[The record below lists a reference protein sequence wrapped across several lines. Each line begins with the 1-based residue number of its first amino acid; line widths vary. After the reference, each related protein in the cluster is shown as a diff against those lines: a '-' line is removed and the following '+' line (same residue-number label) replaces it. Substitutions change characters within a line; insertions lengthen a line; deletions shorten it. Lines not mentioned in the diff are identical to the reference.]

1 LKFRDREKLVYS
13 LWEISNFDVFAAAPV
28 KNRNPSL
35 SHKEKSCSHLPAEV
49 VTRRREVVVPNEIPA
64 LSRQL
69 NLRRRPSG
77 PPSPCLSPPLVRI
90 KKYLTR
96 KRADYDGWQMESEAT
111 VDVQSF
117 EN

>member
-64 LSRQL
+64 YRA
-69 NLRRRPSG
+69 NLIYAAA
-77 PPSPCLSPPLVRI
+77 PPATFAVFITAPCPDQKVLDPKAGRL
-90 KKYLTR
+90 
-96 KRADYDGWQMESEAT
+96 
-111 VDVQSF
+111 
-117 EN
+117 